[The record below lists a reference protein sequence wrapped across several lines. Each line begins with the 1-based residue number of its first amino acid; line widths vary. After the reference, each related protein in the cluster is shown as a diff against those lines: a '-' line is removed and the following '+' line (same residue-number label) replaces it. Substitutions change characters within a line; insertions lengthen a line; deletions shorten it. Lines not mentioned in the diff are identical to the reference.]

1 MLCILSYDTLQFCDF
16 LGSSVAIWVTI
27 LCMARLR
34 TSLKY
39 VSYPDTRFGLGGM
52 ALQRDQEEYLAVLPQ
67 GQRDRTGQG

>member
-34 TSLKY
+34 ASLKY
-39 VSYPDTRFGLGGM
+39 VSYPDTRFGLGGIPRETRKTI
-52 ALQRDQEEYLAVLPQ
+52 LSGCLAT
-67 GQRDRTGQG
+67 RSER